1 MAKLVIEKGKDKIS
15 LYPVF
20 TNNKTNDYQVR
31 VLSGE
36 EFTELEEF
44 LLKGKLEYS
53 AYENEYFEL
62 K

>member
-1 MAKLVIEKGKDKIS
+1 MVKLSIEDGKEKIL
-15 LYPVF
+15 LYPLY

-31 VLSGE
+31 ELEGD

-44 LLKGKLEYS
+44 LLKRKFEYS
-53 AYENEYFEL
+53 IFENEYFEL